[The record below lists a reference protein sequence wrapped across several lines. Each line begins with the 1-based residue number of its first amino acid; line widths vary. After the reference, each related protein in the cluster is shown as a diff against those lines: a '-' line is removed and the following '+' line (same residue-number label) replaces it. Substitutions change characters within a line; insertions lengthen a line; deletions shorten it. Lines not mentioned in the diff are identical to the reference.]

1 MGFYIETDGFKEFE
15 SMLIE
20 MSKMH
25 RADLVAR
32 KLYPAMRR
40 ALQPAY
46 DYAKSNAGYD
56 PNNKSGIHMRETL
69 RIDAR
74 VPNASDRKSA
84 YVDDNDAV
92 IGVLSVKKS
101 AVSLANEFGT
111 AKMAKRP
118 FLVPALQQTIN
129 QALGILSG
137 ELSEILPS
145 YMNQL
150 SKKKGVK

>member
-15 SMLIE
+15 SMLVD
-20 MSKMH
+20 MAKMH
-25 RADLVAR
+25 RSDLVAR
-32 KLYPAMRR
+32 KLYPALRR

-56 PNNKSGIHMRETL
+56 PNNKSGIHMRDTV

-74 VPNASDRKSA
+74 VPNESDRKSG
-84 YVDDNDAV
+84 YIDDGDAV

-118 FLVPALQQTIN
+118 FLVPALQQNIDR
-129 QALGILSG
+129 ALGILSG

-145 YMNQL
+145 YFEQL
-150 SKKKGVK
+150 GKKKGVK